1 MSCEPPPIT
10 LTGLGRVFS
19 GPYRVELTFNDQQ
32 WTQRLLE
39 YEYTVPWRAVAIYP
53 SSGPLLGGT
62 FVQVLG
68 TGMIAAATDGITP
81 VAWHALTLTLTL
93 TLTLNLTLTLTRSR
107 GAP

>member
-68 TGMIAAATDGITP
+68 TGMIAAATNGIRP
-81 VAWHALTLTLTL
+81 DAWRAAFLAHDTDEDLV
-93 TLTLNLTLTLTRSR
+93 LNEDT
-107 GAP
+107 